1 MTLCR
6 DSTIQLKKIFL
17 WWYRIRHLD
26 PKLHKAEKPT
36 PEEFIR
42 YIIKTAKS
50 LGPYA
55 LDNHIKPIWASCPF
69 CSVEFDIVGHLEDF
83 NKDSAFIHVNMDLM
97 VRINTYLLLIGSY
110 HTYWSC
116 YMYCLIFF
124 LIESII
130 STGRFQ

>member
-1 MTLCR
+1 M
-6 DSTIQLKKIFL
+6 
-17 WWYRIRHLD
+17 D

-110 HTYWSC
+110 SIHTGPVIC
-116 YMYCLIFF
+116 
-124 LIESII
+124 
-130 STGRFQ
+130 TA